1 MSLHSI
7 LIVDDEKHISAAL
20 KRELEEEGYVISTV
34 SSAEEAL
41 ALLHDSPSKVVISDI
56 KMPGM
61 NGLELLQQVKKSYPE
76 VIRIVLSGHSDI
88 KLILDSVNR
97 YGIDRYLT
105 KPWDI
110 DDLKLTLRQS
120 FELFD
125 LRREVHE
132 LRKKVRKSTK

>member
-61 NGLELLQQVKKSYPE
+61 NGLELLQQVNKSYPE